1 MDMLSLL
8 SYGKCLSCMSF
19 LLVICKFKKNFRL
32 QFDKKILTQG
42 SLVDGVYSVDRET
55 QFNCLNLW
63 FMTISEFCLF
73 MINPRKYYFG
83 FIPLPSHYISDIFS
97 QTCQVEMCSI
107 YWSTWCFSIYCTAG
121 EGGKISQIQS
131 CIP

>member
-55 QFNCLNLW
+55 QFNCLNL
-63 FMTISEFCLF
+63 
-73 MINPRKYYFG
+73 
-83 FIPLPSHYISDIFS
+83 
-97 QTCQVEMCSI
+97 
-107 YWSTWCFSIYCTAG
+107 
-121 EGGKISQIQS
+121 
-131 CIP
+131 